1 MNRHPELRSFLK
13 DGDAKYYQGVQIK
26 SAQASSFSSKAML
39 YIYHDGVEVEQ
50 VELSALATKDEMNQL
65 MLQKGFQKKSAEF
78 IQADQE
84 RRRRRRRRSGG
95 DEQQEQRE
103 IETVHHVE
111 DSSDSIFSFAEKAR
125 SEDANLDGTTTLKT
139 EELEEA
145 CIFLRDCATG
155 TVALVRELAKSFH
168 LYLDDRTEFC
178 IFSLEDITEI

>member
-1 MNRHPELRSFLK
+1 LNRHPELRSFLK

-139 EELEEA
+139 EEL
-145 CIFLRDCATG
+145 
-155 TVALVRELAKSFH
+155 
-168 LYLDDRTEFC
+168 
-178 IFSLEDITEI
+178 